1 MDNMLESQNTNT
13 VVEDRA
19 CSNMFTS
26 TANVLECSDVHKD
39 YFDGSTRVKVLMGV
53 TLSIARGEQLAI
65 MGRSGS
71 GKTTLLQM
79 MGGLDTPTSGMIC
92 IEGRNLQQLSEK
104 EVGRL
109 RNQSLGFIYQFH
121 HLLPEFTA
129 LENVAMPLL
138 IAKIDPKEAR
148 DRAVD
153 LLEQVGLKTRIQHK
167 PAELSGGERQ
177 RVAIARA
184 LVNNPGCVLADEPTG
199 NLDDESATQVF
210 EVMRALNRSQ
220 NTSFVLVTHDPD
232 LARQLRSHFSVAGW
246 SVASH
251 PTIKI

>member
-1 MDNMLESQNTNT
+1 MNKNTN
-13 VVEDRA
+13 VNANV
-19 CSNMFTS
+19 
-26 TANVLECSDVHKD
+26 NVLECSDVYKE
-39 YFDGSTRVKVLMGV
+39 YFDGNTRVKVLMGV

-79 MGGLDTPTSGMIC
+79 MGGLDAPTSGTIT
-92 IEGRNLQQLSEK
+92 IENRNIQQLSERDLGK
-104 EVGRL
+104 L

-138 IAKIDPKEAR
+138 IAKTDPNEAR
-148 DRAVD
+148 ERAMD
-153 LLEQVGLKTRIQHK
+153 LLEQVGLKMRVQHK

-199 NLDDESATQVF
+199 NLDDESAAQVF
-210 EVMRALNRSQ
+210 DVMRSLNRSQ

-232 LARQLRSHFSVAGW
+232 LARQLDRTLVLQGGQL
-246 SVASH
+246 H
-251 PTIKI
+251 PIEL